1 MKSHNKD
8 PLHFP
13 RTELAKRLLV
23 SLKDG
28 ISHALTL
35 FAPRRM
41 GKTKFLMED
50 IKPLAEDTGF
60 NVFYYSFMEQSQK
73 HQTETAFIQALA
85 DFLDNVSNGKSKV
98 LEALNKIGQIEVL
111 GVGLSLNETAQTQI
125 ISVSQIITE
134 LAEKS
139 PKPVLM
145 LLDEIQELARI
156 KGTETLVKSLR
167 TGLDINQN
175 KVKVIFT
182 GSSTNGLRTMFND
195 HKAPFFHF
203 AHPLDFPNLPKHF
216 TDFLA
221 DIYEERTSN
230 QIDKQAFYALFQ
242 RFNYTPL
249 YLRAITQ
256 DMIINPNLTLEQAT
270 QVRMAQMEEITEY
283 AIQWQSLSEL
293 EKEIIKAIA
302 NNDTNLYSKNTKEQ
316 IAQKLGIENLSSSS
330 IQGKI
335 RKLEKAEILTRDT
348 ANTLKINNPYFQTWI
363 AENV

>member
-1 MKSHNKD
+1 MKHNKD

-13 RTELAKRLLV
+13 RTELANSLLI
-23 SLKDG
+23 SLRDG

-41 GKTKFLMED
+41 GKTKFLIED
-50 IKPLAEDTGF
+50 IKPLAEEMGF
-60 NVFYYSFMEQSQK
+60 NVFYYSFMEQSQR

-85 DFLDNVSNGKSKV
+85 DFLDKASNGKSKV

-111 GVGLSLNETAQTQI
+111 GVGVSLNETAQSQM
-125 ISVSQIITE
+125 ISVSQIIAE

-139 PKPVLM
+139 PKPILM

-182 GSSTNGLRTMFND
+182 GSSTNGLRSMFND

-203 AHPLDFPNLPKHF
+203 AHSLDFPNLPKNF

-221 DIYEERTSN
+221 DIYQERTGK

-270 QVRMAQMEEITEY
+270 QSRISQLEELTDY
-283 AIQWQSLSEL
+283 AIQWQSLSAL
-293 EKEIIKAIA
+293 EKELIKAIY
-302 NNDTNLYSKNTKEQ
+302 NNDNNLYSKKTKEQ

-335 RKLEKAEILTRDT
+335 RKLEKAEIITRD
-348 ANTLKINNPYFQTWI
+348 AGNTLKINNPYFQTWI
-363 AENV
+363 AENI